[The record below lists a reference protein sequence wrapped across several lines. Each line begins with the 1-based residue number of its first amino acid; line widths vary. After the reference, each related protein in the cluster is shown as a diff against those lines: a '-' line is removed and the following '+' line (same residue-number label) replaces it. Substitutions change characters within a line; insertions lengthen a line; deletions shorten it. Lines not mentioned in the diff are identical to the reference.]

1 MPDGNK
7 LTPRGKLKIKY
18 QDDLYTLVD
27 FLNRNLKDKDVMFG
41 LSKEGDLAVIS
52 MYDDF

>member
-1 MPDGNK
+1 MPNGEK
-7 LTPRGKLKIKY
+7 LTPRGKIKIKY

-27 FLNRNLKDKDVMFG
+27 FLNRNLKGKNIMFG
-41 LSKEGDLAVIS
+41 LSKEGNLAVIS